1 MRSTCSGSHEEP
13 CFIWGSFFNSIVRP
27 KGAKI
32 FSRVSKRGEVI
43 LASRRAIEDCGK
55 WQSFAKSRCD
65 KPNS

>member
-13 CFIWGSFFNSIVRP
+13 CFIWGSFFNSIVKP

-55 WQSFAKSRCD
+55 
-65 KPNS
+65 